1 MAETVEAVE
10 TVETNEKIEEMN
22 FVDKAKEFISTIP
35 YNKIG
40 MKDIL
45 NYEKE
50 PRNNLV
56 AFAIIVFLAMFVIGV
71 VTYLI
76 HGHHAYNVTREHPWG
91 LLIAVYI
98 FFVVS
103 STGLCIIGSLGDVF
117 GFKDYEMI
125 SKRAIFGSIV
135 TILAGFAVIAF
146 EIGHPVTMVIYNV
159 LSPGLTSAIWWM
171 GTLYGIYLTFM
182 IIEFIFLLKH
192 DMKSAKIFGLIG
204 LLVGLAAHSN
214 LGSVFGF
221 LNARPISNGVF
232 YPTYFILTAFITGVF
247 ISFILMGWRYKLEF
261 PDNAKKMLEGLAKIQ
276 GLLISILIF
285 FVTWKM
291 LTDIYGGIPN
301 RAEVSIHILGSWTFW
316 AEVILAMLIPLYIIL
331 KDMGKNING
340 MFWASLSGMVGI
352 FFMRYN
358 LVHDTQLKPLQ
369 MMKTREYQ
377 LTPEWIHYFPSATEI
392 MISLGGLG
400 LCLLLYY
407 VGSKLFNLDADETH

>member
-1 MAETVEAVE
+1 M
-10 TVETNEKIEEMN
+10 
-22 FVDKAKEFISTIP
+22 
-35 YNKIG
+35 KIG
-40 MKDIL
+40 FINIPFKEGFTIKSL
-45 NYEKE
+45 FGFEKTVT
-50 PRNNLV
+50 NMLLAV
-56 AFAIIVFLAMFVIGV
+56 ITIAFVAMFVIGV
-71 VTYLI
+71 AIYLM

-103 STGLCIIGSLGDVF
+103 STGLCIVGSLGDVF
-117 GFKDYEMI
+117 GFKDYMLI

-146 EIGHPVTMVIYNV
+146 EIGHPVTMLIYNV

-182 IIEFIFLLKH
+182 IIEFYFLLNN
-192 DMKSAKIFGLIG
+192 DMKKAKIFGLTG

-232 YPTYFILTAFITGVF
+232 YPTYFILTAFITGIFLAF
-247 ISFILMGWRYKLEF
+247 IMMGFRYKLNFSQEV
-261 PDNAKKMLEGLAKIQ
+261 KKMLEGLAKIQ

-291 LTDIYGGIPN
+291 LTDVYGGMPN
-301 RAEVSIHILGSWTFW
+301 RAEVAEHIFHSWTFW
-316 AEVILAMLIPLYIIL
+316 AEVVLAMAIPLFVIL
-331 KDMGKNING
+331 TTMGRKPVL
-340 MFWASLSGMVGI
+340 MFWTSMIGMIGI

-369 MMKTREYQ
+369 MLKKTEYQ
-377 LTPEWIHYFPSATEI
+377 LAPDWIHYFPSTTEM

-400 LCLLLYY
+400 LCIVMYY
-407 VGSKLFNLDADETH
+407 MGTKIFNLDEEEGH

>member
-1 MAETVEAVE
+1 MSII
-10 TVETNEKIEEMN
+10 EKG
-22 FVDKAKEFISTIP
+22 KEFVSTIP
-35 YNKIG
+35 YKKIG
-40 MKDIL
+40 MKDL
-45 NYEKE
+45 MSFEKT
-50 PRNNLV
+50 PRNMLIAVATIAFLV
-56 AFAIIVFLAMFVIGV
+56 MFVIGV
-71 VTYLI
+71 SIYLV

-103 STGLCIIGSLGDVF
+103 STGLCIVGSLGDVF
-117 GFKDYEMI
+117 KFKDYELI

-135 TILAGFAVIAF
+135 TILAGFVVIAF
-146 EIGHPVTMVIYNV
+146 EIGHPVTMLIYNIV
-159 LSPGLTSAIWWM
+159 SPGLTSAIWWM

-192 DMKSAKIFGLIG
+192 DMKMARIFGLTG

-247 ISFILMGWRYKLEF
+247 IAFIIMGLRYRLEF
-261 PDNAKKMLEGLAKIQ
+261 PEKVKTMLTGLAKIQ
-276 GLLISILIF
+276 ALLISILIF

-291 LTDIYGGIPN
+291 LTDIYGGMPN
-301 RAEVSIHILGSWTFW
+301 RAEVAVHILGSWTFW
-316 AEVILAMLIPLYIIL
+316 AEVILAMAIPLLVIL
-331 KDMGKNING
+331 KDMGKSPVLL
-340 MFWASLSGMVGI
+340 FWVSLSGMVGI
-352 FFMRYN
+352 MFMRYN

-369 MMKTREYQ
+369 MMKKSEYQ
-377 LTPEWIHYFPSATEI
+377 LAPEWIHYAPSATEV

-400 LCLLLYY
+400 ICMALYWA
-407 VGSKLFNLDADETH
+407 GTKMFNLDEEEAH

>member
-1 MAETVEAVE
+1 MAQTVEQVE
-10 TVETNEKIEEMN
+10 ETG
-22 FVDKAKEFISTIP
+22 VVAKVREFISTIP

-40 MKDIL
+40 IKDLI
-45 NYEKE
+45 NYEKT
-50 PRNNLV
+50 PLNNLLAVLIV
-56 AFAIIVFLAMFVIGV
+56 AFLAMFVIGV
-71 VTYLI
+71 ASYLT
-76 HGHHAYNVTREHPWG
+76 HGHHAYNITREHPWG

-103 STGLCIIGSLGDVF
+103 STGLCIVGSLGDVF
-117 GFKDYEMI
+117 GFKDYELI

-146 EIGHPVTMVIYNV
+146 EIGHPVTMLIYNV
-159 LSPGLTSAIWWM
+159 LTPGLTSAIWWM
-171 GTLYGIYLTFM
+171 GTLYGLYLTFM

-192 DMKSAKIFGLIG
+192 DMKKAKIFGLTG

-221 LNARPISNGVF
+221 LNARPISNGVY
-232 YPTYFILTAFITGVF
+232 YPTYFILTAFITGIF
-247 ISFILMGWRYKLEF
+247 IAYIMMGFRYKMNWPE
-261 PDNAKKMLEGLAKIQ
+261 PVKVMLTNLAKIQ

-285 FVTWKM
+285 FVSWKM
-291 LTDIYGGIPN
+291 LTDVYGGMPN
-301 RAEVSIHILGSWTFW
+301 RSEVAVHIFHSWTFW
-316 AEVILAMLIPLYIIL
+316 AEVILAMLIPLFIIL
-331 KDMGKNING
+331 KDMGRNING

-369 MMKTREYQ
+369 MMKIREYQ
-377 LTPEWIHYFPSATEI
+377 LSPEWIHYFPSSTEI

-400 LCLLLYY
+400 VCLLLYY
-407 VGSKLFNLDADETH
+407 IGSKFFNLDADEQH

>member
-1 MAETVEAVE
+1 MIT
-10 TVETNEKIEEMN
+10 
-22 FVDKAKEFISTIP
+22 KAKEFITTIP
-35 YNKIG
+35 MNKVGVKELIG
-40 MKDIL
+40 F
-45 NYEKE
+45 EKT
-50 PRNNLV
+50 PRNNLIAV
-56 AFAIIVFLAMFVIGV
+56 LTLAFIAMFVMGV
-71 VTYLI
+71 AIYLMN
-76 HGHHAYNVTREHPWG
+76 GHHAYNVTREHPWG

-117 GFKDYEMI
+117 GFKDYELI

-146 EIGHPVTMVIYNV
+146 EIGHPVTMLIYNI
-159 LSPGLTSAIWWM
+159 LTPGLTSAIWWM
-171 GTLYGIYLTFM
+171 GTLYGLYLTFM
-182 IIEFIFLLKH
+182 IIEFIFLLKG
-192 DMKSAKIFGLIG
+192 DMAKAKIFGLTG

-247 ISFILMGWRYKLEF
+247 IAFILMGFRYKLNF
-261 PDNAKKMLEGLAKIQ
+261 PAEVKKMLEGLAKIQ
-276 GLLISILIF
+276 ALLISILIF

-291 LTDIYGGIPN
+291 LTDIYGGMPN
-301 RAEVSIHILGSWTFW
+301 RADVAIHILGSWTFW
-316 AEVILAMLIPLYIIL
+316 AEVVLAMVIPLILIL
-331 KDMGKNING
+331 KNMGKSHV
-340 MFWASLSGMVGI
+340 MLFWASLSGMVGI

-369 MMKTREYQ
+369 MMKTSEYQ
-377 LTPEWIHYFPSATEI
+377 LAPTWIHYFPSITEI

-400 LCLLLYY
+400 LCIAMYY
-407 VGSKLFNLDADETH
+407 AGTKFFNLDADDHH

>member
-1 MAETVEAVE
+1 M
-10 TVETNEKIEEMN
+10 
-22 FVDKAKEFISTIP
+22 
-35 YNKIG
+35 KIG
-40 MKDIL
+40 PLNIPLREDFSIKSLLNFEKTPVNMLLAVVIL
-45 NYEKE
+45 
-50 PRNNLV
+50 
-56 AFAIIVFLAMFVIGV
+56 AFLAMFVIGV
-71 VTYLI
+71 ATYLT

-103 STGLCIIGSLGDVF
+103 STGMCIIGSLGDVF
-117 GFKDYEMI
+117 GFKDYMLI

-146 EIGHPVTMVIYNV
+146 EIGHPVTMLIYNV

-171 GTLYGIYLTFM
+171 GTLYGLYLTFM
-182 IIEFIFLLKH
+182 IIEFYFLLNH
-192 DMKSAKIFGLIG
+192 DMKKAKIFGLTG

-221 LNARPISNGVF
+221 LNARTISQGVF

-247 ISFILMGWRYKLEF
+247 IAFIIMGFRYKLNF
-261 PDNAKKMLEGLAKIQ
+261 PEKVKTMLQGLAKIQ

-285 FVTWKM
+285 FVTWKL
-291 LTDIYGGIPN
+291 LTDMYGGMPN
-301 RAEVSIHILGSWTFW
+301 RAEVAEHIIHSTSFHV
-316 AEVILAMLIPLYIIL
+316 EVVLAMLIPLLVIL
-331 KDMGKNING
+331 KDFGRSPVL
-340 MFWASLSGMVGI
+340 MFWASMSGMVGI

-369 MMKTREYQ
+369 MMKTHEYQ
-377 LTPEWIHYFPSATEI
+377 VAPEWIHYFPSSTEI

-400 LCLLLYY
+400 ICLMLYY
-407 VGSKLFNLDADETH
+407 VGTKIFNLDEEEAH

>member
-1 MAETVEAVE
+1 M
-10 TVETNEKIEEMN
+10 
-22 FVDKAKEFISTIP
+22 
-35 YNKIG
+35 KIG
-40 MKDIL
+40 PLNIPLKEGFSLKSIL
-45 NYEKE
+45 GFEKN
-50 PRNNLV
+50 PTNVLLFLV
-56 AFAIIVFLAMFVIGV
+56 VLAFLAMFVAGV
-71 VTYLI
+71 ATYLV

-103 STGLCIIGSLGDVF
+103 STGFCIVGSLGDVF
-117 GFKDYEMI
+117 GFKDYMMI

-146 EIGHPVTMVIYNV
+146 EIGHPVTMLIYNV

-182 IIEFIFLLKH
+182 IIEFYFLLNN
-192 DMKSAKIFGLIG
+192 DMKKAKVFGLSG

-232 YPTYFILTAFITGVF
+232 YPTYFILTAFITGIF
-247 ISFILMGWRYKLEF
+247 LSFIIMGFRYKLNFNEQT
-261 PDNAKKMLEGLAKIQ
+261 KKMLEGLAKIQ

-291 LTDIYGGIPN
+291 LTDVYGGMPN
-301 RAEVSIHILGSWTFW
+301 RAEVAEHIFHSWTFW
-316 AEVILAMLIPLYIIL
+316 TEVILAMAIPLFVIL
-331 KDMGKNING
+331 TTMGRKPVL
-340 MFWASLSGMVGI
+340 MFWVSLSGMVGI

-369 MMKTREYQ
+369 MMKTHEYQ
-377 LTPEWIHYFPSATEI
+377 LAPEWIHYFPSGTEI

-400 LCLLLYY
+400 LCIALYY
-407 VGSKLFNLDADETH
+407 VGTRIFNLDEEAHH